1 MSSEMKFTA
10 TGDSFIT
17 RRFPDV
23 RDKSFLEIQNIINEG
38 EFRFTNLETT
48 VHNEEGF
55 PSAASGGTWAMAS
68 PNVLDNIKNY
78 GFNAIA
84 WANNHTMDY
93 LYGGLEATTRY
104 LNEYDFIHAGVGKNL
119 ADASAPRYIECTSG
133 RVALIAATSTF
144 HESWIAGEQRSDM
157 KGRPGVN
164 PLRYDTSYEITA
176 NQMKQLKEIASKT
189 YINATSDL
197 DIQEGFKLPPKD
209 NAFFFGSHNF
219 IIGKEPNKITSPNKI
234 DQERILKSISE
245 AKRQADYVIVS
256 IHSHEMEKDMKDQAP
271 QFLKEFSRT
280 CIEEGAHAILGH
292 GPHILRGIEIYKERP
307 IFYSLGNFIF
317 QNSTV
322 EKLPHDFY
330 IKYGMDFNDNVSD
343 ALDKRSD
350 NGKKGLDVNSKVWY
364 SIIPFWKMQNGKLTQ
379 LKLYPIELGY
389 ELPRFKRGWPVLSK
403 NKQILENIKQLSEPF
418 GTDIRIENNV
428 GVIC

>member
-1 MSSEMKFTA
+1 
-10 TGDSFIT
+10 
-17 RRFPDV
+17 
-23 RDKSFLEIQNIINEG
+23 
-38 EFRFTNLETT
+38 
-48 VHNEEGF
+48 
-55 PSAASGGTWAMAS
+55 
-68 PNVLDNIKNY
+68 
-78 GFNAIA
+78 
-84 WANNHTMDY
+84 
-93 LYGGLEATTRY
+93 
-104 LNEYDFIHAGVGKNL
+104 
-119 ADASAPRYIECTSG
+119 
-133 RVALIAATSTF
+133 
-144 HESWIAGEQRSDM
+144 
-157 KGRPGVN
+157 
-164 PLRYDTSYEITA
+164 
-176 NQMKQLKEIASKT
+176 
-189 YINATSDL
+189 
-197 DIQEGFKLPPKD
+197 
-209 NAFFFGSHNF
+209 
-219 IIGKEPNKITSPNKI
+219 

-389 ELPRFKRGWPVLSK
+389 ELPRFKR
-403 NKQILENIKQLSEPF
+403 
-418 GTDIRIENNV
+418 
-428 GVIC
+428 